1 MAAAVPIGI
10 RSAGPDW
17 ALQRDFARLLVV
29 AVVLPAL
36 IVCALVAWSQASR
49 QRADAAEHLRSHA
62 EITARNFDEF
72 LNVHGAATRV
82 LAARRSIES
91 EEGRSSVA
99 DRARWSGDLRRLRD
113 QYPSFA
119 SMRVLD
125 AQGLPIV
132 AEPAD
137 RTGTAPGPCFAI
149 AERDDTPAVSDVYRA
164 APNQPPVACVAAPI
178 HANGRFAGI
187 VEGAMRVETFSGQ
200 RVAWLREHG
209 YEAVLVDRAGQVAYA
224 SSGLP
229 YKVMERLDSTAGGKA
244 LRQVAPGA
252 PDADWQRV
260 DGVLHDQADAYAIAM
275 ALDSGW
281 RLLVLMPKETLDGQL
296 FRTIASM
303 MGLLVAV
310 AAGVL
315 GIAWWQMRRLSMS
328 VHKLLVQ
335 MQRFALEHASSP
347 IEPKSMP
354 QELAPLADAMNQL
367 SDRMADA
374 YRATSRSLEEQR
386 RLRASLE
393 QVVDAR
399 EREIA
404 QRTAELRNV
413 VAELDRLSRTDAL
426 TGCLNYR
433 GFREVA
439 HQLWREAHESGTMLS
454 ALALDIDHFKA
465 YNDRYGHPRGDN
477 ALKRFAGA
485 VRSALYHRDDVIVR
499 PGGEEFIVFLPDT
512 TLEQAVR
519 VGERIC
525 ASVLHADIAHAGSPV
540 GVLTVSI
547 GVATNLPEDG
557 DDPEVMLSRADAAL
571 YRAKH
576 AGRNRVSM

>member
-1 MAAAVPIGI
+1 MAAAVPLEI

-17 ALQRDFARLLVV
+17 ALRRDFARLLVV

-36 IVCALVAWSQASR
+36 ILCALLAWSQSAS
-49 QRADAAEHLRSHA
+49 QRADATANLHSAA
-62 EITARNFDEF
+62 EITARDFDDS
-72 LNVHGAATRV
+72 LRMHAAVAAV
-82 LAARRSIES
+82 LAARRSS
-91 EEGRSSVA
+91 ENTLG
-99 DRARWSGDLRRLRD
+99 DRARWSDDLRRLREH
-113 QYPSFA
+113 YPGFA
-119 SMRVLD
+119 TMRVLD
-125 AQGLPIV
+125 AQGRVI
-132 AEPAD
+132 AAD
-137 RTGTAPGPCFAI
+137 PVERAASDPGPCFATAQGQDAPTI
-149 AERDDTPAVSDVYRA
+149 SDVYRA
-164 APNQPPVACVAAPI
+164 APNTPPLSCVAAPLRV
-178 HANGRFAGI
+178 NGRFAGI
-187 VEGAMRVETFSGQ
+187 VEGAMRVENSGQ
-200 RVAWLREHG
+200 RIAWLRMHG
-209 YEAVLVDRAGQVAYA
+209 YEAVLLDRQGQVAYA

-229 YKVMERLDSTAGGKA
+229 LAPMDRLDATPNGKVLGTVEPGDSDAG
-244 LRQVAPGA
+244 
-252 PDADWQRV
+252 WHRV
-260 DGVLHDQADAYAIAM
+260 DGVLHDGEDAYAIAM
-275 ALDSGW
+275 PLESGW
-281 RLLVLMPKETLDGQL
+281 RLLVLMPKATLDAEL
-296 FRTIASM
+296 FRTIATM
-303 MGLLVAV
+303 LGLLIAV

-315 GIAWWQMRRLSMS
+315 GIAWWQMRRLSTS
-328 VHKLLVQ
+328 VHRLLVQ

-347 IEPKSMP
+347 ISAASMP
-354 QELAPLADAMNQL
+354 QELAPLAEAMNQL

-386 RLRASLE
+386 RLRSSLE

-404 QRTAELRNV
+404 LRTAELRNA

-439 HQLWREAHESGTMLS
+439 NQLWRDTHGRGGMLS

-485 VRSALYHRDDVIVR
+485 VRSALYHREDVIVR

-512 TLEQAVR
+512 TLEQAIR

-525 ASVLHADIAHAGSPV
+525 ASVLHADIAHAGSPM

-547 GVATNLPEDG
+547 GVATNLPDDG
-557 DDPEVMLSRADAAL
+557 DDPEVMLARADAAL

-576 AGRNRVSM
+576 AGRNRVSL

>member
-1 MAAAVPIGI
+1 M
-10 RSAGPDW
+10 
-17 ALQRDFARLLVV
+17 
-29 AVVLPAL
+29 
-36 IVCALVAWSQASR
+36 
-49 QRADAAEHLRSHA
+49 
-62 EITARNFDEF
+62 
-72 LNVHGAATRV
+72 
-82 LAARRSIES
+82 
-91 EEGRSSVA
+91 
-99 DRARWSGDLRRLRD
+99 
-113 QYPSFA
+113 
-119 SMRVLD
+119 
-125 AQGLPIV
+125 
-132 AEPAD
+132 
-137 RTGTAPGPCFAI
+137 
-149 AERDDTPAVSDVYRA
+149 
-164 APNQPPVACVAAPI
+164 
-178 HANGRFAGI
+178 
-187 VEGAMRVETFSGQ
+187 
-200 RVAWLREHG
+200 
-209 YEAVLVDRAGQVAYA
+209 
-224 SSGLP
+224 
-229 YKVMERLDSTAGGKA
+229 
-244 LRQVAPGA
+244 
-252 PDADWQRV
+252 
-260 DGVLHDQADAYAIAM
+260 
-275 ALDSGW
+275 
-281 RLLVLMPKETLDGQL
+281 VLMPKETLDAQL
-296 FRTIASM
+296 FRTIATM
-303 MGLLVAV
+303 LGLLVAV

-354 QELAPLADAMNQL
+354 KELAPLADAMNSL

-433 GFREVA
+433 GFREA
-439 HQLWREAHESGTMLS
+439 ANQLWREARENGTMLS

-540 GVLTVSI
+540 GMLTVSI

-557 DDPEVMLSRADAAL
+557 DDPEVMLARADAAL

-576 AGRNRVSM
+576 QGRNRVSL

>member
-1 MAAAVPIGI
+1 MAAAVSIPI

-17 ALQRDFARLLVV
+17 ALRRDFARLLVV

-36 IVCALVAWSQASR
+36 ILCALLAWSQSAS
-49 QRADAAEHLRSHA
+49 QRADAAAQLHSA
-62 EITARNFDEF
+62 ADITARDFDDF
-72 LNVHGAATRV
+72 LRVHAAVASV
-82 LAARRSIES
+82 LAARRSGENS
-91 EEGRSSVA
+91 LG
-99 DRARWSGDLRRLRD
+99 DRERWVDDLRRLRD
-113 QYPSFA
+113 HYPAFST
-119 SMRVLD
+119 MRVLD
-125 AQGLPIV
+125 AQGRVIAADP
-132 AEPAD
+132 AERA
-137 RTGTAPGPCFAI
+137 GAQAGPCFA
-149 AERDDTPAVSDVYRA
+149 AAQREDAPTMSDVYRIA
-164 APNQPPVACVAAPI
+164 ADTPPLSCVASPLHA
-178 HANGRFAGI
+178 ANGRFAGI
-187 VEGAMRVETFSGQ
+187 VEGAMRVENAGQ
-200 RVAWLREHG
+200 RIAWLRMHG
-209 YEAVLVDRAGQVAYA
+209 YEAVLIDRQGQVAYA

-229 YKVMERLDSTAGGKA
+229 LAPMDALDATPAGQA
-244 LRQVAPGA
+244 LRAVPPG
-252 PDADWQRV
+252 DVDSGWQRV
-260 DGVLHDQADAYAIAM
+260 DGVLHGGEDAYAIAM
-275 ALDSGW
+275 PLDTGW
-281 RLLVLMPKETLDGQL
+281 RLLVLMPKATLDAQL
-296 FRTIASM
+296 FRTIATM
-303 MGLLVAV
+303 LGLLIAV

-315 GIAWWQMRRLSMS
+315 GIAWWQMRRLSTS

-335 MQRFALEHASSP
+335 MQRFALEHASTP
-347 IEPKSMP
+347 ISAESMP
-354 QELAPLADAMNQL
+354 QELVPLAEAMNQL

-386 RLRASLE
+386 RLRLSLE

-399 EREIA
+399 EREIT

-439 HQLWREAHESGTMLS
+439 NQLWRDTHGKGGMLS

-485 VRSALYHRDDVIVR
+485 VRSALYHREDVVVR

-512 TLEQAVR
+512 TLEQALR

-525 ASVLHADIAHAGSPV
+525 ASVLHADIAHAGSPI

-547 GVATNLPEDG
+547 GVATNLPDDG
-557 DDPEVMLSRADAAL
+557 DDPEVMLARADAAL

-576 AGRNRVSM
+576 AGRNRVSL

>member
-1 MAAAVPIGI
+1 M
-10 RSAGPDW
+10 
-17 ALQRDFARLLVV
+17 LVV

-36 IVCALVAWSQASR
+36 ILCAVLAWYQSASQR
-49 QRADAAEHLRSHA
+49 RDAATQLRSVA
-62 EITARNFDEF
+62 EITKRDFDET
-72 LNVHGAATRV
+72 LRVHGAVTSV
-82 LAARRSIES
+82 LASRRSGENS
-91 EEGRSSVA
+91 LG

-113 QYPSFA
+113 QFPAFA
-119 SMRVLD
+119 QMRVLD
-125 AQGLPIV
+125 AQGRIV
-132 AEPAD
+132 AADPAD
-137 RTGTAPGPCFAI
+137 RASIAPGPCFDA
-149 AERDDTPAVSDVYRA
+149 AQRQDAPAVSDVYRT
-164 APNQPPVACVAAPI
+164 APGTPPLACVAAPL

-187 VEGAMRVETFSGQ
+187 VEGAMRVENSGQ
-200 RVAWLREHG
+200 RIAWLRMHG
-209 YEAVLVDRAGQVAYA
+209 YEAVLVDRKGQVAYA

-229 YKVMERLDSTAGGKA
+229 LSPMDDIDDVPAGAG
-244 LRQVAPGA
+244 LRAVAPSTGDEA
-252 PDADWQRV
+252 EWSLAQ
-260 DGVLHDQADAYAIAM
+260 GVLHDDEDAYAIAM
-275 ALDSGW
+275 PLESGW
-281 RLLVLMPKETLDGQL
+281 RLLVLMPKAILDAQL
-296 FRTIASM
+296 LRTIGTM
-303 MGLLVAV
+303 VGLLIGV

-315 GIAWWQMRRLSMS
+315 GIAWWQMRRLSTS
-328 VHKLLVQ
+328 VHRLLVQ
-335 MQRFALEHASSP
+335 MQRFALEHASAP
-347 IEPKSMP
+347 ISKDSMP

-439 HQLWREAHESGTMLS
+439 NQLWHDTHSKGGMLS
-454 ALALDIDHFKA
+454 ALALDIDHFKS

-485 VRSALYHRDDVIVR
+485 VRSALYHREDVIVR

-512 TLEQAVR
+512 TLEQAMR
-519 VGERIC
+519 VAERIC
-525 ASVLHADIAHAGSPV
+525 ASVLHADIAHAGSPI

-557 DDPEVMLSRADAAL
+557 DDPEVMLARADAAL

-576 AGRNRVSM
+576 AGRNRVAL

>member
-1 MAAAVPIGI
+1 MATAVPIGI

-17 ALQRDFARLLVV
+17 ALRRDFARLLVI

-36 IVCALVAWSQASR
+36 ILCALLAWSQSAK
-49 QRADAAEHLRSHA
+49 QRTDAATQMRSAA
-62 EITARNFDEF
+62 EITARGFDEF
-72 LNVHGAATRV
+72 LKVHGAVASV
-82 LAARRSIES
+82 LADRRSGES
-91 EEGRSSVA
+91 SLG
-99 DRARWSGDLRRLRD
+99 DRARWSEDLRSLRD
-113 QYPSFA
+113 HYPAFA
-119 SMRVLD
+119 TMRVVD
-125 AQGLPIV
+125 REGHTVV
-132 AEPAD
+132 AEPAE
-137 RTGTAPGPCFAI
+137 RAASTPGPCFAL
-149 AERDDTPAVSDVYRA
+149 AARQDATTVSDVHRA
-164 APNQPPVACVAAPI
+164 LPNAPPLACVAAPL

-187 VEGAMRVETFSGQ
+187 VEGAMRVETFSSQ
-200 RVAWLREHG
+200 RVAWLRTHG
-209 YEAVLVDRAGQVAYA
+209 YETVLVDRVGQVAYA
-224 SSGLP
+224 SGGLP
-229 YKVMERLDSTAGGKA
+229 FAPMDKLDATAAGAA
-244 LRQVAPGA
+244 LRAVAPGA
-252 PDADWQRV
+252 PEAGWQRV
-260 DGVLHDQADAYAIAM
+260 DGVLHDAADAYAIAM
-275 ALDSGW
+275 PLESGW
-281 RLLVLMPKETLDGQL
+281 RLIVLMPKEALDAQL

-303 MGLLVAV
+303 LGLLVAV

-315 GIAWWQMRRLSMS
+315 GIAWWQMRRLSLS

-335 MQRFALEHASSP
+335 MQRFALEHASAP
-347 IEPKSMP
+347 IAPGSMP

-367 SDRMADA
+367 SERMADA

-386 RLRASLE
+386 RLRGSLE

-439 HQLWREAHESGTMLS
+439 HALWRESHDNGTMLS
-454 ALALDIDHFKA
+454 ALALDIDHFKS

-485 VRSALYHRDDVIVR
+485 VRSALYHREDVVVR

-519 VGERIC
+519 VAERIV
-525 ASVLHADIAHAGSPV
+525 ASVLHADIAHAGSPS

-547 GVATNLPEDG
+547 GVATNLPDDG
-557 DDPEVMLSRADAAL
+557 DDPEVMLARADAAL

-576 AGRNRVSM
+576 AGRNRVSL